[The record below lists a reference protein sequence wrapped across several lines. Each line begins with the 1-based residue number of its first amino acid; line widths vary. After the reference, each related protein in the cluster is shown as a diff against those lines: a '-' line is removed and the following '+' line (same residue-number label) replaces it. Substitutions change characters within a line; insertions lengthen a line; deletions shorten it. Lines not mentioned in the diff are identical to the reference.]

1 MYNHNPKH
9 SFSTAIILFIGFII
23 FSVIT
28 IISFIDYGV
37 TASIFLNLFLALSC
51 LLCSYLMYK
60 KSKQK
65 CNELIKGQRAFFTF
79 HDIIFL

>member
-1 MYNHNPKH
+1 MNNHNPKH

-23 FSVIT
+23 FFVIT

-37 TASIFLNLFLALSC
+37 TAEIFLNLFLALSC

-65 CNELIKGQRAFFTF
+65 KWINIFTIFFKLQELYVINS
-79 HDIIFL
+79 